1 MGRRLE
7 ADFDATPEA
16 VSAARRFVAA
26 ALAAW
31 ELDDL
36 AEVAQICTS
45 EAASNAVR
53 HAGTAFRLQVQEDGT
68 DLTVRVVDGG
78 PGCPVIKEIDPEAES
93 GRGIQL
99 ISTLATRW
107 GWERADPGK
116 VVWFALALVGPAP
129 R

>member
-16 VSAARRFVAA
+16 VTAARRFVGA

-31 ELDDL
+31 DLDDL

-53 HAGTAFRLQVQEDGT
+53 HAGTAFRLLVQEDGIN
-68 DLTVRVVDGG
+68 LMVRVMDSGTG
-78 PGCPVIKEIDPEAES
+78 QPVEKEIDPQAES
-93 GRGIQL
+93 GRGVHL
-99 ISTLATRW
+99 IATLATRW
-107 GWERADPGK
+107 GWEPADAGK
-116 VVWFALALVGPAP
+116 VVWFALALVGRA
-129 R
+129 RG